1 MQNNPYDVLGLPRN
15 ANEEQIKRAYR
26 ELAKKYHPDNF
37 PDASMR
43 ELAEEK
49 MKEINEAYDMLMRKN
64 GGNSEY
70 SKFEFAKIRE
80 MINQRN
86 FSEAEIKLDSM
97 NAADRNAEWHFL
109 KGCVLSQS
117 GWYLD
122 AKKFFEIACNMDPSN
137 GEYRQAYDVMK
148 SQAYSYSRGNN
159 PNNGAPT
166 TQRDHSC
173 DVLDCCTQL
182 ICLDCLCECMGGD
195 FITCC

>member
-1 MQNNPYDVLGLPRN
+1 
-15 ANEEQIKRAYR
+15 
-26 ELAKKYHPDNF
+26 
-37 PDASMR
+37 
-43 ELAEEK
+43 
-49 MKEINEAYDMLMRKN
+49 
-64 GGNSEY
+64 
-70 SKFEFAKIRE
+70 
-80 MINQRN
+80 
-86 FSEAEIKLDSM
+86 M

-109 KGCVLSQS
+109 KGCVLSQR

>member
-109 KGCVLSQS
+109 KGCVLSQR

-173 DVLDCCTQL
+173 GVLDCCTQL

>member
-1 MQNNPYDVLGLPRN
+1 MQNNPYEVLGLPRN

-109 KGCVLSQS
+109 KGCVLSQR

-173 DVLDCCTQL
+173 DVLDCCTHL

>member
-109 KGCVLSQS
+109 KGCVLSQR

-173 DVLDCCTQL
+173 NVLDCCTQL

>member
-1 MQNNPYDVLGLPRN
+1 MQNNPYEVLGLPRN

-109 KGCVLSQS
+109 KGCVLSQR

>member
-26 ELAKKYHPDNF
+26 ELAKKDHPDNF

-109 KGCVLSQS
+109 KGCVLSQR

-173 DVLDCCTQL
+173 NVLDCCTQL

>member
-109 KGCVLSQS
+109 KGCVLSQR

-137 GEYRQAYDVMK
+137 GEYRQADDVMK

-173 DVLDCCTQL
+173 NVLDCCTQL